1 MEKIKK
7 IFFPILI
14 SIMLLTPILNLPLTT
29 FFKSLD
35 IYVNI
40 FFIFFILYTF
50 FIQKKINKYFLK
62 IIFALLILI
71 IYLIILELIFQ
82 LKDYSAISFL
92 FRSIIT
98 IISSYSCAYILSNL
112 YKNSS
117 ISYFGKIIFICSII
131 QGFVIWVS
139 LLSNP
144 FRDFMSFFFY
154 RDFSNENQH
163 LIMLRVPGFVD
174 SGGDGLSMNHGLLCV
189 VGFISMLTMKKA
201 KSAFRVLPFVAIF
214 SAIACL
220 FTGRTGLYMSLF
232 LIILSI
238 SLYKNGKFSI
248 FNLSRFILII
258 FIVFSVFVFF
268 ANALGDYGTELKN
281 EYGFEHPVVRFL
293 KGFMNFSSG
302 EIDSY
307 QDDTIIALT
316 TDHVV
321 FPNTFLRFIFGNNS
335 FGTANDP
342 IPSDVGYIKYLHG
355 MGFIGLFYILSF
367 FILCYLFIKKFLNKI
382 TINFYLN
389 NNINYLI
396 IIVLLYGFIGH
407 YKIYYLTSRVFLF
420 IFFTYLFMIYN
431 MSKSEKN
438 TNTQNYLLN

>member
-50 FIQKKINKYFLK
+50 FIQKKINKYFLQ

-139 LLSNP
+139 FLSNP
-144 FRDFMSFFFY
+144 FRDFMSFFF
-154 RDFSNENQH
+154 
-163 LIMLRVPGFVD
+163 L
-174 SGGDGLSMNHGLLCV
+174 
-189 VGFISMLTMKKA
+189 
-201 KSAFRVLPFVAIF
+201 
-214 SAIACL
+214 
-220 FTGRTGLYMSLF
+220 
-232 LIILSI
+232 
-238 SLYKNGKFSI
+238 
-248 FNLSRFILII
+248 
-258 FIVFSVFVFF
+258 
-268 ANALGDYGTELKN
+268 
-281 EYGFEHPVVRFL
+281 
-293 KGFMNFSSG
+293 
-302 EIDSY
+302 
-307 QDDTIIALT
+307 
-316 TDHVV
+316 
-321 FPNTFLRFIFGNNS
+321 
-335 FGTANDP
+335 
-342 IPSDVGYIKYLHG
+342 
-355 MGFIGLFYILSF
+355 
-367 FILCYLFIKKFLNKI
+367 
-382 TINFYLN
+382 
-389 NNINYLI
+389 
-396 IIVLLYGFIGH
+396 
-407 YKIYYLTSRVFLF
+407 
-420 IFFTYLFMIYN
+420 
-431 MSKSEKN
+431 
-438 TNTQNYLLN
+438 